1 MSARSIQRHGA
12 RVNVNCATGV
22 NECIERIRRM
32 NEGMVRR
39 HQRYMHNVVITHVS
53 WGLKLASIM
62 IGSLRIIQTVRVS
75 ELRA

>member
-32 NEGMVRR
+32 NEDMVRR
-39 HQRYMHNVVITHVS
+39 HQRYMRNVVIAHVLG
-53 WGLKLASIM
+53 GLN
-62 IGSLRIIQTVRVS
+62 
-75 ELRA
+75 